1 MYGLGI
7 KSRAVKKFLKSRL
20 IVNIR
25 RLWNSHQRNK
35 FLRAETSRVIL
46 SLGNGVSSGF
56 QEVFSTAETMLFSQN
71 ICKTGN
77 NAVEMYQAFQ
87 DIARF
92 ELFRDLNLFK
102 YAFNVIR
109 FKTRKGM
116 LYIFIRWCFF
126 Y

>member
-1 MYGLGI
+1 MN
-7 KSRAVKKFLKSRL
+7 S
-20 IVNIR
+20 R
-25 RLWNSHQRNK
+25 RLWNSHRRNN

-56 QEVFSTAETMLFSQN
+56 QEVFSTADTILFSKK

-77 NAVEMYQAFQ
+77 NAVEMYQPFQ

-102 YAFNVIR
+102 YAFNVIQS
-109 FKTRKGM
+109 
-116 LYIFIRWCFF
+116 
-126 Y
+126 